1 MTLKKL
7 AVTVLL
13 CAAAAI
19 CLFYLMILVRSY
31 L

>member
-1 MTLKKL
+1 MKLKKL
-7 AVTVLL
+7 TVTVLL
-13 CAAAAI
+13 CAVAAI